1 MVLFLLAARDDL
13 GALPVSAFFLSD
25 YVLAHVVL
33 VWAVFVE
40 HVLRWR
46 LIHEPLLFSIGR
58 ILLVIWKLSPIDVG
72 IILELSIRIRVIPI
86 LYKVLALF
94 VSVQRLFTVLHSLRE
109 VVSVGL
115 SEIAGNLSA
124 AGELLFW
131 WIFDLAAV
139 DTIAIHLLFLHHSDL
154 LHVVV
159 SFKYFMPI

>member
-1 MVLFLLAARDDL
+1 M
-13 GALPVSAFFLSD
+13 
-25 YVLAHVVL
+25 
-33 VWAVFVE
+33 FVE

-46 LIHEPLLFSIGR
+46 LIHQPLLFSIGR
-58 ILLVIWKLSPIDVG
+58 ILLVICKLSPIDVG

-124 AGELLFW
+124 AGELLF
-131 WIFDLAAV
+131 
-139 DTIAIHLLFLHHSDL
+139 
-154 LHVVV
+154 
-159 SFKYFMPI
+159 